1 MGGASRVSVPLQFC
15 LLSAHTM
22 PMHAPNGQRERIDLL
37 CEYLDRLVEGPVSK
51 ELFERYRPIVEDATP
66 FEVNSALEHLLSDS
80 DDIAASEV
88 PVARFI
94 RSVGKALEK
103 HPLPVYEEGTLLG
116 QLNEENEA
124 IAAYLLS
131 QQELNKRLHQQ
142 KELPLSVALDEIA
155 SYNALEEHYTRLQN
169 ELFPL
174 FEASAEPHSCLRLMW
189 TLQDEVLAARK
200 ALLSFSSDD
209 RLAFWR
215 LYGRYYVLCGILSFR
230 ERYILYPVVHQA
242 LRREEHVQAKGAM
255 AAFAS
260 KTGSLTAEE
269 LEQIFSVLP
278 FDISFIGSDDRVK
291 FYSDPPH
298 RIFARSPQVIGRLVQ
313 NCHPPKSVSTVEE
326 ILASFKEGRADEAE
340 FYLVYNGSFVHIAYY
355 AVRSADGT
363 YLGTLEVS
371 QDATHLRS
379 LMGEKRLL

>member
-1 MGGASRVSVPLQFC
+1 MNAQPPC
-15 LLSAHTM
+15 K
-22 PMHAPNGQRERIDLL
+22 ERIALL
-37 CEYLDRLVEGPVSK
+37 TEYLDLLAEAPVTK
-51 ELFERYRPIVEDATP
+51 KTFERYRPAVEDATP
-66 FEVNSALEHLLSDS
+66 FEVNLALEALLSKS
-80 DDIAASEV
+80 DDIAAAEV

-94 RSVGKALEK
+94 RSVGKALERQR
-103 HPLPVYEEGTLLG
+103 LPVYEKGTLLA

-131 QQELNKRLHQQ
+131 RQELNKRLHRQQ
-142 KELPLSVALDEIA
+142 DLPLSDAIEEIGR
-155 SYNALEEHYTRLQN
+155 YEALEAHYIRLQN

-174 FEASAEPHSCLRLMW
+174 FEASSQPHSCVRLMW
-189 TLQDEVLAARK
+189 TLQDEVLAAR
-200 ALLSFSSDD
+200 ASLLAYEGSD
-209 RLAFWR
+209 RSRFWR
-215 LYGRYYVLCGILSFR
+215 LYGRYYVTAGILNFR

-242 LRREEHVQAKGAM
+242 LEAERPTAEASAM
-255 AAFAS
+255 ASFVS
-260 KTGSLTAEE
+260 RTGSLTGEQ
-269 LEQIFSVLP
+269 LERIFAILP

-298 RIFARSPQVIGRLVQ
+298 RIFPRSREVIGRLVQ
-313 NCHPPKSVSTVEE
+313 NCHPPKSVGTVDE

-340 FYLVYNGSFVHIAYY
+340 FYLVYKGSFVHIAYY

-363 YLGTLEVS
+363 YLGTMEVS

>member
-1 MGGASRVSVPLQFC
+1 MA
-15 LLSAHTM
+15 M
-22 PMHAPNGQRERIDLL
+22 NAPTRQEARIDLL

-66 FEVNSALEHLLSDS
+66 FEVNHALEHLLADS
-80 DDIAASEV
+80 DDIAACEV

-103 HPLPVYEEGTLLG
+103 QTLPVYAEGTLLF

-124 IAAYLLS
+124 IASDLTG
-131 QQELNKRLHQQ
+131 QQELNKRLQQ
-142 KELPLSVALDEIA
+142 RPELPLSVVLDEVA
-155 SYNALEEHYTRLQN
+155 SYEALEEHYIRLQN

-174 FEASAEPHSCLRLMW
+174 FEASGEAHSCVKLMW
-189 TLQDEVLAARK
+189 TLQDEVLASRK
-200 ALLSFSSDD
+200 ALLAYSSDD
-209 RLAFWR
+209 RPAFWR
-215 LYGRYYVLCGILSFR
+215 IYGRYYVLSSILSFR
-230 ERYILYPVVHQA
+230 ERYILFPVVHRSLQGETGV
-242 LRREEHVQAKGAM
+242 REKSAM
-255 AAFAS
+255 ASFVS
-260 KTGSLTAEE
+260 RTGSLTAEQ
-269 LEQIFSVLP
+269 LERIFALLP

-298 RIFARSPQVIGRLVQ
+298 RIFPRSPQVIGRLVQ

-340 FYLVYNGSFVHIAYY
+340 FYLVLNGSFVHITYY

-363 YLGTLEVS
+363 YLGTMEVS